1 MGTLLDRTDAPSH
14 LFDIPELD
22 FSKDLFVE
30 PLAGGWFRLG
40 AWTITPRRDERGVED
55 VISRQSLLVAHASF
69 AKMFDRLESI
79 GNVLHDL
86 GKPGGSV
93 LHEGNRKEYSYTPF
107 HRFEFSFSAI
117 TCEPLVF
124 IHEAASGTR
133 LLINPDLWLFFELE
147 EKTRGSGIWWDPRKG
162 VEALRQRTVE
172 QDNLQI
178 VEIRTEYLL
187 KYLQARQ
194 MALLIAHYRH
204 LHLFDPP
211 PEAVAI
217 FRQEDLVLGSAER
230 GAKALFQNWGLRKV
244 LDSSF
249 LQRRLH
255 LWFQIEPPEINVEDP
270 WADEPPFDP
279 RKFTL
284 PTRVGLVA
292 PGRWKRL
299 HFRGGEE
306 ATFDGGVCDF
316 MDHVYFR
323 QEVLTK
329 YEGAS
334 GFEVTDDGS
343 VSCAHYWGLVRSTA
357 RLGNELL
364 STSIGDFAEGV
375 PFDEWPHWE
384 QYAVEPPSQDPI
396 TALREEQTV
405 PAAVN
410 ALIKALTELNTAFAQ
425 MAVSFGVTL
434 EKPLWGGSAES
445 LAGRQLKWVYPAT
458 ADDDE
463 FLKRATLASTLV
475 IDELAPSSMRQT
487 LAAVGQTLDKT
498 IENPPRTLG
507 SRNLLQR
514 LALVAVLIKDFQ
526 PNIEEISKLVRRAE
540 GRNFKGVAADVE
552 IELTKAYKRVRS
564 DFAPL
569 AFLYDLR
576 THGGL
581 AHPPNKAEA
590 GSAAQ
595 KLALPRGNWHRS
607 DYLRLL
613 NLVTE
618 NIGTVTAH
626 FDAGAGAW
634 GFRNG

>member
-1 MGTLLDRTDAPSH
+1 MTTLLDQSDAPSH
-14 LFDIPELD
+14 LFEIPELD
-22 FSKDLFVE
+22 FSEDLFVE

-55 VISRQSLLVAHASF
+55 VISRQSLLVARASF
-69 AKMFDRLESI
+69 AKMFDRLESV

-93 LHEGNRKEYSYTPF
+93 LHNGDRKEYSYTPF
-107 HRFEFSFSAI
+107 HRFEISSTSI
-117 TCEPLVF
+117 TAEPLVF
-124 IHEAASGTR
+124 IQHPATGPR

-147 EKTRGSGIWWDPRKG
+147 EKTRDSGIWWDPRKG
-162 VEALRQRTVE
+162 VEPLRQRTVE

-178 VEIRTEYLL
+178 IEIRTDYLL

-194 MALLIAHYRH
+194 IALLVGHYRH
-204 LHLFDPP
+204 LHLFDSP
-211 PEAVAI
+211 PEVVAR
-217 FRQEDLVLGSAER
+217 FKQEDLVLGSPER
-230 GAKALFQNWGLRKV
+230 GAKALFQNWGLTKV
-244 LDSSF
+244 LGSSF

-255 LWFQIEPPEINVEDP
+255 LWFQIEPPEIDAEDP

-284 PTRVGLVA
+284 PTRVGPVA
-292 PGRWKRL
+292 PGLWKRL

-316 MDHVYFR
+316 MERVYFR

-334 GFEVTDDGS
+334 GFDVTDDGS
-343 VSCAHYWGLVRSTA
+343 VSCAHYWGLVRSTT

-375 PFDEWPHWE
+375 PFDEWPHWK
-384 QYAVEPPSQDPI
+384 QYAVEPPSREMI
-396 TALREEQTV
+396 AALEEEQAV

-410 ALIKALTELNTAFAQ
+410 SLIEGLGELNSAFAQ
-425 MAVSFGVTL
+425 MAASLGVTL
-434 EKPLWGGSAES
+434 EKSLWGGSLES
-445 LAGRQLKWVYPAT
+445 LAGRQLKWVYPVT

-475 IDELAPSSMRQT
+475 IDELEPPLMRQT
-487 LAAVGQTLDKT
+487 LAAVSQNLDKT
-498 IENPPRTLG
+498 FDNPPQTLG

-514 LALVAVLIKDFQ
+514 HALVAVLMKDFQ
-526 PNIEEISKLVRRAE
+526 PNVEEISKLVKVAE
-540 GRNFKGVAADVE
+540 GSDVEVVAADVH
-552 IELTKAYKRVRS
+552 IELANVYKRVRD

-581 AHPPNKAEA
+581 AHPPNKAKA
-590 GSAAQ
+590 GNAAQ
-595 KLALPRGNWHRS
+595 KLELPTDNWHRS
-607 DYLRLL
+607 DYLQLL
-613 NLVTE
+613 KLVTKS
-618 NIGTVTAH
+618 IRAVAAH
-626 FDAGAGAW
+626 FDAAAKQLIV
-634 GFRNG
+634 RV